1 MKANGNQIDAQH
13 LLASAI
19 QAVTAILLM
28 LALSTLPAGAQ
39 VKAAEEKAGEPSQV
53 KEWSLDECIE
63 HALEHNT
70 GIRRKELA
78 RDAAQTEVSRAGWS
92 YAPSV
97 SLSTS
102 GTSSTGRVLDQTT
115 YQFIKNS
122 TVTSTNSSL
131 SAGMTVFGG
140 FSKLYALKK
149 ARLLREAA
157 NEDLEA
163 SRTVTKLDVT
173 AAYLALLCSM
183 SEAESARETYRLL
196 EKQEERIAIMV
207 EAGKVTES
215 DLLQVRSQKHAVAG
229 DIEDYDGETQKARL
243 QLVQFMELDPGIE
256 LHIQHGDGIG
266 EVDCDTA
273 DIFTHGHD
281 IDMIVRNRPEWRSA
295 NLSTKA
301 AEKGLSQAKS
311 SYYPSLSLSF
321 GYGSSFSDARQK
333 QIQNPD
339 GTYSYE
345 KYSFADQYRDNAS
358 TYLSLGISIPIFS
371 GMVARN
377 NVRQARINLNDS
389 RLALVETEKAIANE
403 YIQSEIDCRTAL
415 RKYQSAQKQLEYALE
430 AQRQL
435 DEKYRLGAT
444 DFNSWNTALTELSKA
459 RIALAE
465 AWYTYVFRVQML
477 KMCW

>member
-1 MKANGNQIDAQH
+1 MKYHNIIIYRALVAFVATMF
-13 LLASAI
+13 LLCCRSYQASG
-19 QAVTAILLM
+19 QT
-28 LALSTLPAGAQ
+28 G
-39 VKAAEEKAGEPSQV
+39 VKEAGEPSQV
-53 KEWSLDECIE
+53 KEWSLDDCIE
-63 HALEHNT
+63 YALEHNT
-70 GIRRKELA
+70 GIRRKELT

-149 ARLLREAA
+149 ARLLRKAA
-157 NEDLEA
+157 NEDMEA
-163 SRTVTKLDVT
+163 ARTVTKLDVT

-215 DLLQVRSQKHAVAG
+215 DLLQVRSQKHAAAG

-243 QLVQFMELDPGIE
+243 QLVQLMELDPGTE

-266 EVDCDTA
+266 VVDCDTA
-273 DIFTHGHD
+273 DIFTHGLD
-281 IDMIVRNRPEWRSA
+281 TDLIVRNRPEWRSA
-295 NLSTKA
+295 NLSAEA
-301 AEKGLSQAKS
+301 AEKNLSQARAA
-311 SYYPSLSLSF
+311 YYPSLSLSF

-358 TYLSLGISIPIFS
+358 TYISLGISIPIFS

-403 YIQSEIDCRTAL
+403 YIQARIDCRTAL
-415 RKYQSAQKQLEYALE
+415 HKYQSAQKQLDYAVE

-444 DFNSWNTALTELSKA
+444 DFNSWNTAVTELSKA
-459 RIALAE
+459 RIALAQTR
-465 AWYTYVFRVQML
+465 YTYVFRRRML
-477 KMCW
+477 EMYRR